1 MNFTFYD
8 SFLGSEFSD
17 VKLNFINGDG
27 KEDLQNNLKSQPLD
41 WYYRDR
47 EIIYAHNT
55 LGHRSTYL
63 KDLNFDDYILFAGC
77 SNTYGLGLELEQT
90 YAYKVAKKLQI
101 DYYNLSLPSS
111 GLDVLSYNLLTWLTR
126 FPKPKHL
133 FIQWPDESRFVQKDH
148 CTPNLYH
155 SVGVWTTDKDAA
167 KFMVL
172 GDLLTY
178 WRTRAELFY
187 NLIKQQLDQYNIGG
201 TFVSFVLDGTKV
213 EIPENIIYPAALD
226 KARDLIHYGNNT
238 NDDLYNKIINSL
250 DNKLDYIS
258 R

>member
-8 SFLGSEFSD
+8 SFLGSEFFD
-17 VKLNFINGDG
+17 VKLNFINGDD
-27 KEDLQNNLKSQPLD
+27 KQDLQNNLRSQPLD

-55 LGHRSTYL
+55 IGHRSTYL

-90 YAYKVAKKLQI
+90 YSYKVANYLQT

-111 GLDVLSYNLLTWLTR
+111 GLDILYYNLQTWLIK
-126 FPKPKHL
+126 FPKPKHI
-133 FIQWPDESRFVQKDH
+133 FIQWPDESRFIQRDIISQ
-148 CTPNLYH
+148 NLYH
-155 SVGVWTTDKDAA
+155 SVGIWTTDTNAT

-172 GDLLTY
+172 GDLLNY

-187 NLIKQQLDQYNIGG
+187 NLIKQQLDQYNIGS

-213 EIPENIIYPAALD
+213 KIPENIIYPADLD

-238 NDDLYNKIINSL
+238 NDDLYHKIINSL